1 MKSLKDIK
9 VEDLHTIFSSTIL
22 QRGEEYFEEG
32 NVQSIELLSPS
43 EITSV
48 VQGSEDYNVSVSI
61 GNAGD
66 VECECSC
73 PCDFNCKH
81 AAALLL
87 KWVSTKKRYFKELE
101 SVKAAPKETISQLLS
116 KKTKE
121 EIITILENAI
131 GKHPELKALV
141 KIERKEI
148 TLKIRALFSHFWEWD
163 EIKDLIS
170 KLETILEGIKNNK
183 SMWDKSLLDEM
194 EASAKTMI
202 NGVNNVHDEGDV
214 GIFLE
219 DWFEAYGKIFAETK
233 PSKKEKAEFVNKI
246 ISFIKSDEY
255 GLDSSYESAFKGM
268 CASEED
274 ITLIREMLGH
284 VKHDTDEEEYYTDMC
299 NDLYLN
305 LYDKLG
311 MDDKYVR
318 FAQKTGMEGAA
329 IDRLITLDRMD
340 EALEI
345 CERTRKKSFSPE
357 IEDKRL
363 VILKRLGKKEEL
375 KESLLNMLKKTADL
389 NYFLKLKE
397 ESPKEEWK
405 NYLKEILSHAKS
417 KKQNA
422 IVSRICYYEDDLKNA
437 YEYSKGMTDTDYL
450 ELLAKKLGSTHPKLA
465 CELYKKLCTAWIN
478 AGSGWPYKK
487 AGKMLE
493 AIKKL
498 DRNGSF
504 FHKTKEEI
512 IKEHKKKYSLMQII
526 IRI

>member
-9 VEDLHTIFSSTIL
+9 AEDLHTIFSSDIL

-32 NVQSIELLSPS
+32 NVQSIDLVSPRS
-43 EITSV
+43 ITGI
-48 VQGSEDYNVSVSI
+48 VQGSEDYDVSVSI
-61 GNAGD
+61 DDAGD
-66 VECECSC
+66 IVCECSC

-87 KWVSTKKRYFKELE
+87 KWVSTKKQYLKDWEGM
-101 SVKAAPKETISQLLS
+101 KATPKETLSQLLS

-148 TLKIRALFSHFWEWD
+148 TPKIRVLFSHFWKWD
-163 EIKDLIS
+163 EVKDLIS

-194 EASAKTMI
+194 EASAKIMI
-202 NGVNNVHDEGDV
+202 DGVNNVHDEGDV

-219 DWFEAYGKIFAETK
+219 DWFETYGKIFAETK
-233 PSKKEKAEFVNKI
+233 PSREEKAEFISKT

-268 CASEED
+268 CTSEED
-274 ITLIREMLGH
+274 ITLIQEMLGQA
-284 VKHDTDEEEYYTDMC
+284 KHDSDEEEYYTDMC

-311 MDDKYVR
+311 MDDKYVS
-318 FAQKTGMEGAA
+318 FAQKTGMEDAA
-329 IDRLITLDRMD
+329 IDRLVTLNRLD

-345 CERTRKKSFSPE
+345 CERIRKKKFSQE

-363 VILKRLGKKEEL
+363 TILKRLGRKEEL
-375 KESLLNMLKKTADL
+375 KESLLNMLKKTEDL
-389 NYFLKLKE
+389 SYFLKLKE
-397 ESPKEEWK
+397 EATKDEWK
-405 NYLKEILSHAKS
+405 RYLEEALSHAKR
-417 KKQNA
+417 KKQNSL
-422 IVSRICYYEDDLKNA
+422 ISWIYYYEDDFKNA
-437 YEYSKGMTDTDYL
+437 YEYSKGMADKDYL
-450 ELLAKKLGSTHPKLA
+450 ELLAKKLGSTYPLLA
-465 CELYKKLCTAWIN
+465 CGLYKKLCKAWIN
-478 AGSGWPYKK
+478 SGPGWSYKK

-498 DRNGSF
+498 DEKGSF
-504 FHKTKEEI
+504 FHKAKEEI

-526 IRI
+526 TKI